1 MRVHITTINNIG
13 GPARI
18 AQDGVVQIMSGMG
31 WHDIGLFYYP
41 AHTDSE
47 EQLNSRMAGVI
58 SSISIDDIVI
68 FQYPSWNGNRY
79 DNRLIDYL
87 KVYSKKLILFVHD
100 VQALL
105 FAGKEINQ
113 EVLLNEINM
122 FNRSDL
128 LILASEKLHE
138 VLLNYGLRKDLP
150 VVYQKIWDFPTEL
163 VITKHEPIKRILFTG
178 AEDNISY
185 YQGKTQIYH
194 FSYKNNSSENP
205 NIKWYGFLDTNNLL
219 LEMAKGGFG
228 LGWSDDVHYQNY
240 DCMNQSHKLAGYLAA
255 GLPVLVRKDCVHEEF
270 VRKNKIGFII
280 SSLEEADQIVAGL
293 SDKEYLELYENV
305 KKIQTLITKGFYTRR
320 TLNTALIKMLDL
332 SE

>member
-1 MRVHITTINNIG
+1 MRVHITAINNIG
-13 GPARI
+13 GSARI
-18 AQDGVVQIMSGMG
+18 AQDGVVQIVSGMG

-58 SSISIDDIVI
+58 SSVSIDDIVI

-87 KVYSKKLILFVHD
+87 KIYSKKLILFVHD

-113 EVLLNEINM
+113 EMLLNEINI
-122 FNRSDL
+122 FNRADL

-138 VLLNYGLRKDLP
+138 VLLNYGLKKDIP
-150 VVYQKIWDFPTEL
+150 IVYQKIWDFPTEL
-163 VITKHEPIKRILFTG
+163 VITKHEPIKRMLFTG
-178 AEDNISY
+178 GDDISFY
-185 YQGKTQIYH
+185 EGKIPIYQ
-194 FSYKNNSSENP
+194 FSFENKGGE
-205 NIKWYGFLDTNNLL
+205 NIKWCGFLDTNNLL

-228 LGWSDDVHYQNY
+228 LGWADDVHYQYY

-255 GLPVLVRKDCVHEEF
+255 GLPVLVRKGCVHEEF

-280 SSLEEADQIVAGL
+280 SSLEEADHIVAGL

-305 KKIQTLITKGFYTRR
+305 KRIQTLITKGFYTRG
-320 TLNTALIKMLDL
+320 TLNTAVMKVLDL